1 VAKRSRRASDW
12 RHRVAG
18 GGGLASADEGG
29 YGPSMRRRDL
39 QVLDGVLETRG
50 GFTHL
55 EHVELAWNYLRLYS
69 IDDAAE
75 IMAAAIKH
83 VARLH
88 GAEDKYHDTITRA
101 WLHFVAVHIE
111 GCAGDSFE
119 EFIDHNP
126 ELLDSKLIQHFYS
139 RELLFSEPAR
149 ASWSAPDLRQLPVLP

>member
-1 VAKRSRRASDW
+1 MDARLPLTTRTQAHTPSGERPSPDSSDC
-12 RHRVAG
+12 
-18 GGGLASADEGG
+18 GLAVLRRSSSRSS
-29 YGPSMRRRDL
+29 PS
-39 QVLDGVLETRG
+39 

-83 VARLH
+83 VGRLH

-111 GCAGDSFE
+111 GCAADSFE

-149 ASWSAPDLRQLPVLP
+149 ASWSAPDLRQLPALA